1 MCGEGRLLLRAIEAR
16 ERERGRGRL
25 WVDVEGMRAGLLY
38 LSSMALAKDSVAPSS
53 SSVTAACF

>member
-1 MCGEGRLLLRAIEAR
+1 MCGEGRWLMRGTEERARDSGTET
-16 ERERGRGRL
+16 
-25 WVDVEGMRAGLLY
+25 EGMGAGLLN